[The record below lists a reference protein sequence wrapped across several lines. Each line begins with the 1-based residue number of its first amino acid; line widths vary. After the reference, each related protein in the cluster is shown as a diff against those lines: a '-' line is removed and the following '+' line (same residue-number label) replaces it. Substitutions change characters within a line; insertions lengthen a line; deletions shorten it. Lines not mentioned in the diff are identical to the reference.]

1 MELPPQNQDLDMA
14 DVDRM
19 LASQNRLI
27 IVLQKRVEQLE
38 QFIRDLPA
46 PLDHIADKDLHS
58 PISAVDGKMK

>member
-1 MELPPQNQDLDMA
+1 MELPPLNMDLDMA

-19 LASQNRLI
+19 LASQNRQI

-46 PLDHIADKDLHS
+46 PLDHIAQKDLEV
-58 PISAVDGKMK
+58 PIPAVDGKR

>member
-1 MELPPQNQDLDMA
+1 VELPPLNMDLDIN

-19 LASQNRLI
+19 LASQNRQI

-46 PLDHIADKDLHS
+46 PLDVIADKDLHS
-58 PISAVDGKMK
+58 PIPSKDGVK

>member
-1 MELPPQNQDLDMA
+1 VELPPLNMDLDMA

-19 LASQNRLI
+19 LASQNRQI

-46 PLDHIADKDLHS
+46 PLDVIADKGLDS
-58 PISAVDGKMK
+58 PIPSKDGVK